1 MAYFN
6 EENTI
11 EQMLINAAAQRGWI
25 YVEPKFVPRL
35 PDEVLVVEWLLEAL
49 LRLNPIT
56 PEQAEQVIYKLRAAI
71 TSGSQP
77 DGLVEANDQFRK
89 LLFEENS
96 YPFGENGDNINIR
109 FFSDGKDK
117 DGKEYRNRCIV
128 TNQWE
133 YPRLSKEGG
142 KRLDLVFVINGIPMV
157 IGEAKT
163 PVRPQVTWA
172 DGANDIM
179 HYQKSIPEMFVPN
192 ILSFAS
198 EGKELQYAGIGCPID
213 KWGPWFADEKRLH
226 GSLLHVQHNYLEF
239 IDPNRLLDIYRF
251 YSVFTGTS
259 NGQKIKIVC
268 RYQQYLGGE
277 AIVQRVLN
285 TYRNGKGPKKG
296 LIWHFQ
302 GSGKS
307 WLMVFAAQKLRL
319 LQDLKSPTVLIVDD
333 RVDLED
339 QITGDFTRAEIP
351 NVEGIESKS
360 ELETKIHQRKILITT
375 IFKFGDLVDGQILD
389 ERDNIILLMD
399 EAHRTQEGD
408 LGKKMRTALPNAF
421 FFGLTGTP
429 INRNDHN
436 TFVCFGAEEDEYGYI
451 SKYTFQDS
459 VSDGATLELN
469 FKTVPVEMHLDE
481 TKLQEEFDALTD
493 QISEEDKNELVRR
506 TSVEAFFTADKRIN
520 DVCRYI
526 VNHFH
531 EYVEPTGMKAQVVV
545 YNRDCCVKYKKA
557 LDALLGTDDQTTI
570 VMHTAGDKA
579 DEYQPYKRN
588 RSEEKKLLDQFRDPL
603 SPLKFVIVTSK
614 LLTGFDAPIL
624 QCMYLDKPMKN
635 HTLLQAICRTNRKY
649 NESKKCGLIVDFV
662 GVFEDVAKSLAFD
675 EESIKTIV
683 KNMDEIK
690 SLIPTFMQES
700 LEFFP
705 GVDRTVGGWEG
716 LTAAQQCL
724 KDEGIK
730 TNFARHFARLSKAW
744 EIISPDEFLASY
756 SNDYTWLAQVY
767 QSVRPVSGGNLIW
780 TLLGAKTI
788 EIIHNNIDTID
799 IGTPLED
806 LVVDADII
814 DSVLEDEKKVQKK
827 IVEVEKMLRLRLGE
841 HTGDPKFKQFAEK
854 LDELREKMAQNMISS
869 IDFLKQLLAM
879 AKDLLEEE
887 KKVDQPEDKRAQA
900 RAALTD
906 LFQSIKTDE
915 TPVVVENV
923 VNDIDNEVVNIV
935 RQFNDAFKSITAQRE
950 IKKKLRSIL
959 WIKYS
964 IKDNDVFEKAYQ
976 YIEMYY

>member
-6 EENTI
+6 EENTV
-11 EQMLINAAAQRGWI
+11 EQMFINAAGKCGWI
-25 YVEPKFVPRL
+25 YVEPQFVPRL
-35 PDEVLVVEWLLEAL
+35 PDEVLVVQWLMEAL
-49 LRLNPIT
+49 LALNPIT
-56 PEQAEQVIYKLRAAI
+56 PEQAEQVIYKLRACI
-71 TSGSQP
+71 TSGGSS
-77 DGLVEANDQFRK
+77 DELITANDKFRK

-109 FFSDGKDK
+109 FFAKADDAYK
-117 DGKEYRNRCIV
+117 NRCIV

-133 YPRLSKEGG
+133 YPRKSKEGG
-142 KRLDLVFVINGIPMV
+142 KRLDLVYVINGIPMV
-157 IGEAKT
+157 VGEAKT
-163 PVRPQVTWA
+163 PVKASVTWA
-172 DGANDIM
+172 DGAADIM

-192 ILSFAS
+192 ILTFAS
-198 EGKELQYAGIGCPID
+198 EGRELQYASIGCPVD
-213 KWGPWFADEKRLH
+213 KWGPWFTDEERKH
-226 GSLLHVQHNYLEF
+226 GTLEDAEHNYVSLMTPE
-239 IDPNRLLDIYRF
+239 RLLDIYRF

-259 NGQKIKIVC
+259 RGRKIKIVC

-277 AIVQRVLN
+277 AIVQRVLS
-285 TYRNGKGPKKG
+285 TYTNGSGPRKG

-307 WLMVFAAQKLRL
+307 WLMVFAAQKLRR
-319 LQDLKSPTVLIVDD
+319 QEVLKAPTVVIVDD
-333 RVDLED
+333 RIDLED

-351 NVEGIESKS
+351 NIDSISSKQ
-360 ELETKIHQRKILITT
+360 ELEEKIHQRKILITT
-375 IFKFGDLVDGQILD
+375 IFKFGDLSDGEVID
-389 ERDNIILLMD
+389 DRDNIILLMD
-399 EAHRTQEGD
+399 EAHRMQEGD

-436 TFVCFGAEEDEYGYI
+436 TFACFGAEEDKYGYI
-451 SKYTFQDS
+451 SKYTFQNS
-459 VSDGATLELN
+459 VEDKATLELN
-469 FKTVPVEMHLDE
+469 FKTVPVEMHLDNAN
-481 TKLQEEFDALTD
+481 LQKEFDELTD

-506 TSVEAFFTADKRIN
+506 TSVEAFFTAEKRIN
-520 DVCRYI
+520 DVCKYI
-526 VNHFH
+526 VTHFR

-545 YNRDCCVKYKKA
+545 YNRECCVKYKKA

-570 VMHTAGDKA
+570 VMHTSGDKA
-579 DEYQPYKRN
+579 DDYKAYKRS
-588 RSEEKKLLDQFRDPL
+588 RDEEKKLLDQFRDPL

-635 HTLLQAICRTNRKY
+635 HTLLQAICRTNRTY
-649 NESKKCGLIVDFV
+649 NENKKCGLIVDFV

-675 EESIKTIV
+675 EETVKTIV
-683 KNMDEIK
+683 KNIDEIK
-690 SLIPTFMQES
+690 GLIPTFMQQCI
-700 LEFFP
+700 EFFP
-705 GVDRTVGGWEG
+705 GVDRTIGGWEG

-724 KDEGIK
+724 KDDQVK
-730 TNFARHFARLSKAW
+730 TSFGRHFARLNKAW
-744 EIISPDEFLASY
+744 EIVSPDSY
-756 SNDYTWLAQVY
+756 LTVFQNDYTWLAQVY

-788 EIIHNNIDTID
+788 EIIHRNIETID

-806 LVVDADII
+806 LVVDSDVI
-814 DSVLEDEKKVQKK
+814 DAVLEDEKAREKK
-827 IVEVEKMLRLRLGE
+827 IVEIEKMLRLRLGE
-841 HTGDPKFKQFAEK
+841 HKGDPNFKKFAEK
-854 LDELREKMAQNMISS
+854 LDELRERMTQNLINS
-869 IDFLKQLLAM
+869 IDFLKQLLVL

-887 KKVDQPEDKRAQA
+887 KKKAEPQDKRAQA

-906 LFQSIKTDE
+906 LFQSIKTEE
-915 TPVVVENV
+915 TPIIVEQV

-935 RQFNDAFKSITAQRE
+935 RQFNDAFQSVTARRE

-959 WIKYS
+959 WVKYQ
-964 IKDNDVFEKAYQ
+964 IKDNDVFERAYQ

>member
-6 EENTI
+6 EENTV
-11 EQMLINAAAQRGWI
+11 EQMFINAAGKCGWI
-25 YVEPKFVPRL
+25 YVEPQFVPRL
-35 PDEVLVVEWLLEAL
+35 PDEVLVVQWLMEAL
-49 LRLNPIT
+49 LALNPIT
-56 PEQAEQVIYKLRAAI
+56 PEQAEQVIYKLRACI
-71 TSGSQP
+71 TSGSSS
-77 DGLVEANDQFRK
+77 DELITANDKFRK

-109 FFSDGKDK
+109 FFAKTDDAYK
-117 DGKEYRNRCIV
+117 NRCIV

-133 YPRLSKEGG
+133 YPRKSKEGG
-142 KRLDLVFVINGIPMV
+142 KRLDLVYVINGIPMV
-157 IGEAKT
+157 VGEAKT
-163 PVRPQVTWA
+163 PVKASVTWA
-172 DGANDIM
+172 DGAADIM

-192 ILSFAS
+192 ILTFAS
-198 EGKELQYAGIGCPID
+198 EGRELQYASIGCPVD
-213 KWGPWFADEKRLH
+213 KWGPWFADEERKH
-226 GSLLHVQHNYLEF
+226 GTLEDAEHNYVSLMTPE
-239 IDPNRLLDIYRF
+239 RLLDIYRF

-259 NGQKIKIVC
+259 RGRKIKIVC

-277 AIVQRVLN
+277 AIVQRVLS
-285 TYRNGKGPKKG
+285 TYTNGSGPRKG

-307 WLMVFAAQKLRL
+307 WLMVFAAQKLRR
-319 LQDLKSPTVLIVDD
+319 QEVLKAPTVVIVDD
-333 RVDLED
+333 RIDLED

-351 NVEGIESKS
+351 NIDSISSKQ
-360 ELETKIHQRKILITT
+360 ELEEKIHQRKILITT
-375 IFKFGDLVDGQILD
+375 IFKFGDLNDGEVID
-389 ERDNIILLMD
+389 DRDNIILLMD

-436 TFVCFGAEEDEYGYI
+436 TFACFGAEEDKYGYI
-451 SKYTFQDS
+451 SKYTFQNS
-459 VSDGATLELN
+459 VEDKATLELN
-469 FKTVPVEMHLDE
+469 FKTVPVEMHLDNAN
-481 TKLQEEFDALTD
+481 LQKEFDELTD

-506 TSVEAFFTADKRIN
+506 TSVEAFFTAEKRIN
-520 DVCRYI
+520 DVCKYI
-526 VNHFH
+526 VTHFR

-545 YNRDCCVKYKKA
+545 YNRECCVKYKKA

-570 VMHTAGDKA
+570 VMHTSGDKA
-579 DEYQPYKRN
+579 DDYKAYKRS
-588 RSEEKKLLDQFRDPL
+588 RDEEKKLLDQFRDPL

-635 HTLLQAICRTNRKY
+635 HTLLQAICRTNRTY
-649 NESKKCGLIVDFV
+649 NENKKCGLIVDFV

-675 EESIKTIV
+675 EETVKTIV
-683 KNMDEIK
+683 KNIDEIK
-690 SLIPTFMQES
+690 GLIPTFMQQCI
-700 LEFFP
+700 EFFP
-705 GVDRTVGGWEG
+705 GVDRTIGGWEG

-724 KDEGIK
+724 KDDQVK
-730 TNFARHFARLSKAW
+730 TSFGRHFARLNKAW
-744 EIISPDEFLASY
+744 EIVSPDSFLTAFQ
-756 SNDYTWLAQVY
+756 NDYTWLAQVY

-788 EIIHNNIDTID
+788 EIIHRNIETID

-806 LVVDADII
+806 LVVDSDVI
-814 DSVLEDEKKVQKK
+814 DAVLEDEKAREKK
-827 IVEVEKMLRLRLGE
+827 IVEIEKMLRLRLGE
-841 HTGDPKFKQFAEK
+841 HKGDPNFKKFAEK
-854 LDELREKMAQNMISS
+854 LDELRERMAQNLISS
-869 IDFLKQLLAM
+869 IDFLKQLLVL

-887 KKVDQPEDKRAQA
+887 KKKDEPQDKRAKA

-906 LFQSIKTDE
+906 LFQSIKTEE
-915 TPVVVENV
+915 TPIIVEQV

-935 RQFNDAFKSITAQRE
+935 RQFNDAFQSVTARRE

-959 WIKYS
+959 WVKYQ
-964 IKDNDVFEKAYQ
+964 IKDNDVFERAYQ

>member
-6 EENTI
+6 EENTV
-11 EQMLINAAAQRGWI
+11 EQMFINAAGKCGWI
-25 YVEPKFVPRL
+25 YVEPQFVPRL
-35 PDEVLVVEWLLEAL
+35 PDEVLVVQWLMEAL
-49 LRLNPIT
+49 LALNPIT
-56 PEQAEQVIYKLRAAI
+56 PEQAEQVIYKLRACI
-71 TSGSQP
+71 TSGSSS
-77 DGLVEANDQFRK
+77 DELITANDKFRK

-109 FFSDGKDK
+109 FFAKADDA
-117 DGKEYRNRCIV
+117 YRNRCIV

-133 YPRLSKEGG
+133 YPRKSKEGG
-142 KRLDLVFVINGIPMV
+142 KRLDLVYVINGIPMV
-157 IGEAKT
+157 VGEAKT
-163 PVRPQVTWA
+163 PVKASVTWA
-172 DGANDIM
+172 DGAADIM

-192 ILSFAS
+192 ILTFAS
-198 EGKELQYAGIGCPID
+198 EGRELQYASIGCPVD
-213 KWGPWFADEKRLH
+213 KWGPWFADEERKH
-226 GSLLHVQHNYLEF
+226 GTLEDAEHNYVSLMTPE
-239 IDPNRLLDIYRF
+239 RLLDIYRF

-259 NGQKIKIVC
+259 RGRKIKIVC

-277 AIVQRVLN
+277 AIVQRVLS
-285 TYRNGKGPKKG
+285 TYTNGSGPRKG

-307 WLMVFAAQKLRL
+307 WLMVFAAQKLRR
-319 LQDLKSPTVLIVDD
+319 QEVLKAPTVVIVDD
-333 RVDLED
+333 RIDLED

-351 NVEGIESKS
+351 NIDSISSKQ
-360 ELETKIHQRKILITT
+360 ELEEKIHQRKILITT
-375 IFKFGDLVDGQILD
+375 IFKFGDLSDGEVID
-389 ERDNIILLMD
+389 DRDNIILLMD

-436 TFVCFGAEEDEYGYI
+436 TFACFGAEEDKYGYI
-451 SKYTFQDS
+451 SKYTFQNS
-459 VSDGATLELN
+459 VEDKATLELN
-469 FKTVPVEMHLDE
+469 FKTVPVEMHLDNAN
-481 TKLQEEFDALTD
+481 LQKEFDELTD

-506 TSVEAFFTADKRIN
+506 TSVEAFFTAEKRIN
-520 DVCRYI
+520 DVCKYI
-526 VNHFH
+526 VTHFR

-545 YNRDCCVKYKKA
+545 YNRECCVKYKKA

-570 VMHTAGDKA
+570 VMHTSGDKA
-579 DEYQPYKRN
+579 DDYKAYKRS
-588 RSEEKKLLDQFRDPL
+588 RDEEKKLLDQFRDPL

-635 HTLLQAICRTNRKY
+635 HTLLQAICRTNRTY
-649 NESKKCGLIVDFV
+649 NENKKCGLIVDFV

-675 EESIKTIV
+675 EETVKTIV
-683 KNMDEIK
+683 KNIDEIK
-690 SLIPTFMQES
+690 GLIPTFMQQCI
-700 LEFFP
+700 EFFP
-705 GVDRTVGGWEG
+705 GVDRTIGGWEG

-724 KDEGIK
+724 KDDQVK
-730 TNFARHFARLSKAW
+730 TSFGRHFARLNKAW
-744 EIISPDEFLASY
+744 EIVSPDSY
-756 SNDYTWLAQVY
+756 LTVFQNDYTWLAQVY

-788 EIIHNNIDTID
+788 EIIHRNIETID

-806 LVVDADII
+806 LVVDSDVI
-814 DSVLEDEKKVQKK
+814 DAVLEDEKAREKK
-827 IVEVEKMLRLRLGE
+827 IVEIEKMLRLRLGE
-841 HTGDPKFKQFAEK
+841 HKGDPNFKKFAEK
-854 LDELREKMAQNMISS
+854 LDELRERMTQNLINS
-869 IDFLKQLLAM
+869 IDFLKQLLVL

-887 KKVDQPEDKRAQA
+887 KKKAEPQDKRAQA

-906 LFQSIKTDE
+906 LFQSIKTEE
-915 TPVVVENV
+915 TPIIVEQV

-935 RQFNDAFKSITAQRE
+935 RQFNDAFQSVTARRE

-959 WIKYS
+959 WVKYQ
-964 IKDNDVFEKAYQ
+964 IKDNDVFERAYQ

>member
-6 EENTI
+6 EENTV
-11 EQMLINAAAQRGWI
+11 EQMFINAAGKCGWI
-25 YVEPKFVPRL
+25 YVEPQFVPRL
-35 PDEVLVVEWLLEAL
+35 PDEVLVVQWLMEAL
-49 LRLNPIT
+49 LALNPIT
-56 PEQAEQVIYKLRAAI
+56 PEQAEQVIYKLRACI
-71 TSGSQP
+71 TSGGSS
-77 DGLVEANDQFRK
+77 DELITANDKFRK

-109 FFSDGKDK
+109 FFAKADDTYK
-117 DGKEYRNRCIV
+117 NRCII

-133 YPRLSKEGG
+133 YPRKSKEGG
-142 KRLDLVFVINGIPMV
+142 KRLDLVYVINGIPMV

-163 PVRPQVTWA
+163 PVKASVTWA
-172 DGANDIM
+172 DGAADIM

-192 ILSFAS
+192 ILTFAS
-198 EGKELQYAGIGCPID
+198 EGRELQYASIGCPVD
-213 KWGPWFADEKRLH
+213 KWGPWFADEERKH
-226 GSLLHVQHNYLEF
+226 GTLEDTEHNYVSLMTPEK
-239 IDPNRLLDIYRF
+239 LLDIYRF

-259 NGQKIKIVC
+259 GGKKIKIVC

-277 AIVQRVLN
+277 AIVQRVLS
-285 TYRNGKGPKKG
+285 TYTNGSGPRKG

-307 WLMVFAAQKLRL
+307 WLMVFAAQKLRR
-319 LQDLKSPTVLIVDD
+319 QEVLKAPTVVIVDD
-333 RVDLED
+333 RIDLED

-351 NVEGIESKS
+351 NIDSISSKQ
-360 ELETKIHQRKILITT
+360 ELEEKIHQRKILITT
-375 IFKFGDLVDGQILD
+375 IFKFGDLNDGEVID
-389 ERDNIILLMD
+389 DRDNIILLMD

-436 TFVCFGAEEDEYGYI
+436 TFACFGAEEDKYGYI
-451 SKYTFQDS
+451 SKYTFQNS
-459 VSDGATLELN
+459 VEDKATLELN
-469 FKTVPVEMHLDE
+469 FKTVPVEMHLDNAN
-481 TKLQEEFDALTD
+481 LQKEFDELTD

-506 TSVEAFFTADKRIN
+506 TSVEAFFTAEKRIN
-520 DVCRYI
+520 DVCKYI
-526 VNHFH
+526 VTHFR

-545 YNRDCCVKYKKA
+545 YNRECCVKYKKA

-570 VMHTAGDKA
+570 VMHTSGDKA
-579 DEYQPYKRN
+579 DAYKAYKRS
-588 RSEEKKLLDQFRDPL
+588 RDEEKKLLDQFRDPL

-635 HTLLQAICRTNRKY
+635 HTLLQAICRTNRTY
-649 NESKKCGLIVDFV
+649 NENKKCGLIVDFV

-675 EESIKTIV
+675 EETVKTIV
-683 KNMDEIK
+683 KNIDEIK
-690 SLIPTFMQES
+690 GLIPTFMQQCI
-700 LEFFP
+700 EFFP
-705 GVDRTVGGWEG
+705 GVDRTIGGWEG
-716 LTAAQQCL
+716 LTSAQQCL
-724 KDEGIK
+724 KDDQVK
-730 TNFARHFARLSKAW
+730 TSFGRHFARLNKAW
-744 EIISPDEFLASY
+744 EIVSPDSY
-756 SNDYTWLAQVY
+756 LTAFQNDYTWLAQVY

-788 EIIHNNIDTID
+788 EIIHRNIETID

-806 LVVDADII
+806 LVVDSDVI
-814 DSVLEDEKKVQKK
+814 DAVLEDEKAREKK
-827 IVEVEKMLRLRLGE
+827 IVEIEKMLRLRLGE
-841 HTGDPKFKQFAEK
+841 HKGDPNFKKFAEK
-854 LDELREKMAQNMISS
+854 LDELRERMAQNLISS
-869 IDFLKQLLAM
+869 IDFLKQLLVL

-887 KKVDQPEDKRAQA
+887 KKKAEPQDKRAQA

-906 LFQSIKTDE
+906 LFQSIKTEE
-915 TPVVVENV
+915 TPIIVEQV

-935 RQFNDAFKSITAQRE
+935 RQFNDAFQSVTARRE

-959 WIKYS
+959 WVKYQ
-964 IKDNDVFEKAYQ
+964 IKDNDVFERAYQ

>member
-6 EENTI
+6 EENTV
-11 EQMLINAAAQRGWI
+11 EQMFINAAGKCGWI
-25 YVEPKFVPRL
+25 YVEPQFVPRL
-35 PDEVLVVEWLLEAL
+35 PDEVLVVQWLMEAL
-49 LRLNPIT
+49 LALNPIT
-56 PEQAEQVIYKLRAAI
+56 PEQAEQVIYKLRACI
-71 TSGSQP
+71 TSGSSS
-77 DGLVEANDQFRK
+77 DELITANDKFRK

-109 FFSDGKDK
+109 FFAKTDDAYK
-117 DGKEYRNRCIV
+117 NRCIV

-133 YPRLSKEGG
+133 YPRKSKEGG
-142 KRLDLVFVINGIPMV
+142 KRLDFVYVINGIPMI

-163 PVRPQVTWA
+163 PVKASVTWA
-172 DGANDIM
+172 DGAADIM

-192 ILSFAS
+192 IFTFAS
-198 EGKELQYAGIGCPID
+198 EGRELQYASIGCPVD
-213 KWGPWFADEKRLH
+213 KWGPWFADEERKH
-226 GSLLHVQHNYLEF
+226 GTLEDTEHNYVSLMTPE
-239 IDPNRLLDIYRF
+239 RLLDIYRF

-259 NGQKIKIVC
+259 RGKKIKIVC

-277 AIVQRVLN
+277 AIVQRVLS
-285 TYRNGKGPKKG
+285 TYTNGSGPRKG

-307 WLMVFAAQKLRL
+307 WLMVFAAQKLRR
-319 LQDLKSPTVLIVDD
+319 QEVLKAPTVVIVDD
-333 RVDLED
+333 RIDLED

-351 NVEGIESKS
+351 NIDSISSKQ
-360 ELETKIHQRKILITT
+360 ELEEKIHQRKILITT
-375 IFKFGDLVDGQILD
+375 IFKFGDLNDGEVID
-389 ERDNIILLMD
+389 DRDNIILLMD

-436 TFVCFGAEEDEYGYI
+436 TFACFGAEEDKYGYI
-451 SKYTFQDS
+451 SKYTFQNS
-459 VSDGATLELN
+459 VEDKATLELN
-469 FKTVPVEMHLDE
+469 FKTVPVEMHLDNAN
-481 TKLQEEFDALTD
+481 LQKEFDELTD

-506 TSVEAFFTADKRIN
+506 TSVEAFFTAEKRIN
-520 DVCRYI
+520 DVCKYI
-526 VNHFH
+526 VTHFR

-545 YNRDCCVKYKKA
+545 YNRECCVKYKKA

-570 VMHTAGDKA
+570 VMHTSGDKA
-579 DEYQPYKRN
+579 DDYKAYKRS
-588 RSEEKKLLDQFRDPL
+588 RDEEKKLLDQFRDPL

-635 HTLLQAICRTNRKY
+635 HTLLQAICRTNRTY
-649 NESKKCGLIVDFV
+649 NENKKCGLIVDFV

-675 EESIKTIV
+675 EETVKTIV
-683 KNMDEIK
+683 KNIDEIK
-690 SLIPTFMQES
+690 GLIPTFMQQCI
-700 LEFFP
+700 EFFP
-705 GVDRTVGGWEG
+705 GVDRTIGGWEG

-724 KDEGIK
+724 KDDQVK
-730 TNFARHFARLSKAW
+730 TSFGRHFARLNKAW
-744 EIISPDEFLASY
+744 EIVSPDSFLTAFQ
-756 SNDYTWLAQVY
+756 NDYTWLAQVY

-788 EIIHNNIDTID
+788 EIIHRNIETID

-806 LVVDADII
+806 LVVDSDVI
-814 DSVLEDEKKVQKK
+814 DTVLEDEKAREKK
-827 IVEVEKMLRLRLGE
+827 IVEIEKMLRLRLGE
-841 HTGDPKFKQFAEK
+841 HKGDPNFKKFAEK
-854 LDELREKMAQNMISS
+854 LDELRERMAQNLISS
-869 IDFLKQLLAM
+869 IDFLKQLLVL

-887 KKVDQPEDKRAQA
+887 KKKDEPQDKRAKA

-906 LFQSIKTDE
+906 LFQSIKTEE
-915 TPVVVENV
+915 TPIIVEQV

-935 RQFNDAFKSITAQRE
+935 RQFNDAFQSVTARRE

-959 WIKYS
+959 WVKYQ
-964 IKDNDVFEKAYQ
+964 IKDNDVFERAYQ

>member
-1 MAYFN
+1 
-6 EENTI
+6 
-11 EQMLINAAAQRGWI
+11 
-25 YVEPKFVPRL
+25 
-35 PDEVLVVEWLLEAL
+35 
-49 LRLNPIT
+49 
-56 PEQAEQVIYKLRAAI
+56 
-71 TSGSQP
+71 
-77 DGLVEANDQFRK
+77 
-89 LLFEENS
+89 
-96 YPFGENGDNINIR
+96 
-109 FFSDGKDK
+109 
-117 DGKEYRNRCIV
+117 
-128 TNQWE
+128 
-133 YPRLSKEGG
+133 
-142 KRLDLVFVINGIPMV
+142 
-157 IGEAKT
+157 
-163 PVRPQVTWA
+163 
-172 DGANDIM
+172 
-179 HYQKSIPEMFVPN
+179 
-192 ILSFAS
+192 
-198 EGKELQYAGIGCPID
+198 
-213 KWGPWFADEKRLH
+213 
-226 GSLLHVQHNYLEF
+226 
-239 IDPNRLLDIYRF
+239 
-251 YSVFTGTS
+251 
-259 NGQKIKIVC
+259 
-268 RYQQYLGGE
+268 
-277 AIVQRVLN
+277 
-285 TYRNGKGPKKG
+285 
-296 LIWHFQ
+296 
-302 GSGKS
+302 
-307 WLMVFAAQKLRL
+307 
-319 LQDLKSPTVLIVDD
+319 
-333 RVDLED
+333 
-339 QITGDFTRAEIP
+339 
-351 NVEGIESKS
+351 
-360 ELETKIHQRKILITT
+360 
-375 IFKFGDLVDGQILD
+375 
-389 ERDNIILLMD
+389 
-399 EAHRTQEGD
+399 
-408 LGKKMRTALPNAF
+408 
-421 FFGLTGTP
+421 
-429 INRNDHN
+429 
-436 TFVCFGAEEDEYGYI
+436 
-451 SKYTFQDS
+451 
-459 VSDGATLELN
+459 
-469 FKTVPVEMHLDE
+469 
-481 TKLQEEFDALTD
+481 
-493 QISEEDKNELVRR
+493 
-506 TSVEAFFTADKRIN
+506 
-520 DVCRYI
+520 
-526 VNHFH
+526 
-531 EYVEPTGMKAQVVV
+531 MKAQVVV

-579 DEYQPYKRN
+579 DEYQPFKRN
-588 RSEEKKLLDQFRDPL
+588 RNDEKKLLDQFRDPL

-700 LEFFP
+700 LEFCP

-841 HTGDPKFKQFAEK
+841 HSGDPKFKQFAEK

>member
-11 EQMLINAAAQRGWI
+11 EQMFINAAGKCGWI
-25 YVEPKFVPRL
+25 YVEPQFVPRL
-35 PDEVLVVEWLLEAL
+35 PDEVLVVQWLMEAL
-49 LRLNPIT
+49 LALNPIT
-56 PEQAEQVIYKLRAAI
+56 PEQAEQVIYKLRACI
-71 TSGSQP
+71 TSGGSS
-77 DGLVEANDQFRK
+77 DELITANDKFRK

-109 FFSDGKDK
+109 FFAKIDDAYK
-117 DGKEYRNRCIV
+117 NRCIV

-133 YPRLSKEGG
+133 YPRKSKEGG
-142 KRLDLVFVINGIPMV
+142 KRLDLVYVINGIPMV

-163 PVRPQVTWA
+163 PVKASVTWA
-172 DGANDIM
+172 DGAADIM
-179 HYQKSIPEMFVPN
+179 HYQKSIPEIFVPN
-192 ILSFAS
+192 ILTFAS
-198 EGKELQYAGIGCPID
+198 EGRELQYASIGCPVD
-213 KWGPWFADEKRLH
+213 KWGPWFADEKRKH
-226 GSLLHVQHNYLEF
+226 GTLEDTEHNYVSLMTPE
-239 IDPNRLLDIYRF
+239 RLLDIYRF
-251 YSVFTGTS
+251 YSVFTGAS
-259 NGQKIKIVC
+259 GGRKIKIVC

-277 AIVQRVLN
+277 AIVQRVLS
-285 TYRNGKGPKKG
+285 TYTNGSGPRKG

-307 WLMVFAAQKLRL
+307 WLMVFAAQKLRR
-319 LQDLKSPTVLIVDD
+319 QEVLKAPTVVIVDD
-333 RVDLED
+333 RIDLED

-351 NVEGIESKS
+351 NIDSISSKQ
-360 ELETKIHQRKILITT
+360 ELEEKIHQRKILITT
-375 IFKFGDLVDGQILD
+375 IFKFGDLNDGEVID
-389 ERDNIILLMD
+389 DRDNIILLMD

-436 TFVCFGAEEDEYGYI
+436 TFACFGAEEDKYGYI
-451 SKYTFQDS
+451 SKYTFQNS
-459 VSDGATLELN
+459 VEDKATLELN
-469 FKTVPVEMHLDE
+469 FKTVPVEMHLDN
-481 TKLQEEFDALTD
+481 TNLQKEFDELTD

-506 TSVEAFFTADKRIN
+506 TSVEAFFTAEKRIN
-520 DVCRYI
+520 DVCKYI
-526 VNHFH
+526 VTHFR

-545 YNRDCCVKYKKA
+545 YSRECCVKYKKA

-570 VMHTAGDKA
+570 VMHTSGDKA
-579 DEYQPYKRN
+579 DDYKAYKRS
-588 RSEEKKLLDQFRDPL
+588 RDEEKKLLDQFRDPL

-635 HTLLQAICRTNRKY
+635 HTLLQAICRTNRTY
-649 NESKKCGLIVDFV
+649 NENKKCGLIVDFV

-675 EESIKTIV
+675 EETVKTIV
-683 KNMDEIK
+683 KNIDEIK
-690 SLIPTFMQES
+690 GLIPTFMQQCI
-700 LEFFP
+700 EFFP
-705 GVDRTVGGWEG
+705 GVDRTIGGWEG

-724 KDEGIK
+724 KDDQVK
-730 TNFARHFARLSKAW
+730 TSFGRHFARLNKAW
-744 EIISPDEFLASY
+744 EIVSPDSY
-756 SNDYTWLAQVY
+756 LTVFQKDYTWLAQVY

-788 EIIHNNIDTID
+788 EIIHRNIETID

-806 LVVDADII
+806 LVVDSDVI
-814 DSVLEDEKKVQKK
+814 DAVLEDEKAREKK
-827 IVEVEKMLRLRLGE
+827 IVEIEKMLRLRLGE
-841 HTGDPKFKQFAEK
+841 HKGDPNFKKFAEK
-854 LDELREKMAQNMISS
+854 LDELRERMAQNLISS
-869 IDFLKQLLAM
+869 IDFLKQLLVL

-887 KKVDQPEDKRAQA
+887 KKKAEPQDKRAQA

-906 LFQSIKTDE
+906 LFQSIKTEE
-915 TPVVVENV
+915 TPIIVEQV

-935 RQFNDAFKSITAQRE
+935 RQFNDAFQSVTARRE

-959 WIKYS
+959 WVKYQ
-964 IKDNDVFEKAYQ
+964 IKDNDVFERAYQ

>member
-6 EENTI
+6 EENTV
-11 EQMLINAAAQRGWI
+11 EQMFINAAGKCGWI
-25 YVEPKFVPRL
+25 YMEPQFVPRL
-35 PDEVLVVEWLLEAL
+35 PDEVLVVQWLMEAL
-49 LRLNPIT
+49 LALNPIT
-56 PEQAEQVIYKLRAAI
+56 PEQAEQVIYKLRACI
-71 TSGSQP
+71 TSGGSS
-77 DGLVEANDQFRK
+77 DELITANDKFRK

-109 FFSDGKDK
+109 FFAKADDTYK
-117 DGKEYRNRCIV
+117 NRCMV

-133 YPRLSKEGG
+133 YPRKSKEGG

-163 PVRPQVTWA
+163 PVKASVTWA
-172 DGANDIM
+172 DGAADIM

-192 ILSFAS
+192 ILTFAS
-198 EGKELQYAGIGCPID
+198 EGRELQYASIGCPVD
-213 KWGPWFADEKRLH
+213 KWGPWFADEERKH
-226 GSLLHVQHNYLEF
+226 GTLEDTEHNYVSLMTPE
-239 IDPNRLLDIYRF
+239 RLLDIYRF

-259 NGQKIKIVC
+259 GGRKIKIVC

-277 AIVQRVLN
+277 AIVQRVLS
-285 TYRNGKGPKKG
+285 TYTNGSGPRKG

-307 WLMVFAAQKLRL
+307 WLMVFAAQKLRR
-319 LQDLKSPTVLIVDD
+319 QEVLKAPTVVIVDD
-333 RVDLED
+333 RIDLED

-351 NVEGIESKS
+351 NIDSISSKQ
-360 ELETKIHQRKILITT
+360 ELEEKIHQRKILITT
-375 IFKFGDLVDGQILD
+375 IFKFGDLNDGEVID
-389 ERDNIILLMD
+389 DRDNIILLMD

-436 TFVCFGAEEDEYGYI
+436 TFACFGAEEDKYGYI
-451 SKYTFQDS
+451 SKYTFQNS
-459 VSDGATLELN
+459 VEDKATLELN
-469 FKTVPVEMHLDE
+469 FKTVPVEMHLDNIN
-481 TKLQEEFDALTD
+481 LQKEFDELTD

-506 TSVEAFFTADKRIN
+506 TSVEAFFTAEKRIN
-520 DVCRYI
+520 DVCKYI
-526 VNHFH
+526 VTHFR

-545 YNRDCCVKYKKA
+545 YNRECCVKYKKA

-570 VMHTAGDKA
+570 VMHTSGDKA
-579 DEYQPYKRN
+579 DDYKAYKRS
-588 RSEEKKLLDQFRDPL
+588 RDEEKKLLDQFRDPL

-635 HTLLQAICRTNRKY
+635 HTLLQAICRTNRTY
-649 NESKKCGLIVDFV
+649 NENKKCGLIVDFV

-675 EESIKTIV
+675 EETVKTIV
-683 KNMDEIK
+683 KNIDEIK
-690 SLIPTFMQES
+690 GLIPTFMQQCI
-700 LEFFP
+700 EFFP
-705 GVDRTVGGWEG
+705 GVDRTIGGWEG

-724 KDEGIK
+724 KDDQVK
-730 TNFARHFARLSKAW
+730 TSFGRHFARLNKAW
-744 EIISPDEFLASY
+744 EIVSPDSY
-756 SNDYTWLAQVY
+756 LTAFQDDYTWLAQVY

-788 EIIHNNIDTID
+788 EIIHRNIETID

-806 LVVDADII
+806 LVVDSDVI
-814 DSVLEDEKKVQKK
+814 DAVLEDEKAREKK
-827 IVEVEKMLRLRLGE
+827 IVEIEKMLRLRLGE
-841 HTGDPKFKQFAEK
+841 HKGEPNFKKFAEK
-854 LDELREKMAQNMISS
+854 LDELREKMAQNLISS
-869 IDFLKQLLAM
+869 IDFLKQLLVL

-887 KKVDQPEDKRAQA
+887 KKKAEPQDKRAQA

-906 LFQSIKTDE
+906 LFQSIKTEE
-915 TPVVVENV
+915 TPIIVEQV

-935 RQFNDAFKSITAQRE
+935 RQFNDAFQSVTARRE

-959 WIKYS
+959 WVKYQ
-964 IKDNDVFEKAYQ
+964 IKDNDVFERAYQ

>member
-6 EENTI
+6 EENTV

-25 YVEPKFVPRL
+25 YVEPKFVPRQ

-239 IDPNRLLDIYRF
+239 IDPDRLLDIYRF

>member
-1 MAYFN
+1 MTYFN
-6 EENTI
+6 EENTV
-11 EQMLINAAAQRGWI
+11 EQMFINAAGKCGWI
-25 YVEPKFVPRL
+25 YVEPQFVPRL
-35 PDEVLVVEWLLEAL
+35 PDEVLVVQWLMEAL
-49 LRLNPIT
+49 LALNPIT
-56 PEQAEQVIYKLRAAI
+56 PEQAEQVIYKLRACI
-71 TSGSQP
+71 TSGGSS
-77 DGLVEANDQFRK
+77 DELITANDKFRK

-109 FFSDGKDK
+109 FFAKADDAYK
-117 DGKEYRNRCIV
+117 NRCIV

-133 YPRLSKEGG
+133 YPRKSKEGG
-142 KRLDLVFVINGIPMV
+142 KRLDLVYVINGIPMV
-157 IGEAKT
+157 VGEAKT
-163 PVRPQVTWA
+163 PVKASVTWA
-172 DGANDIM
+172 DGAADIM

-192 ILSFAS
+192 ILTFAS
-198 EGKELQYAGIGCPID
+198 EGRELQYASIGCPVD
-213 KWGPWFADEKRLH
+213 KWGPWFADEERKH
-226 GSLLHVQHNYLEF
+226 GTLEDAEHNYVSLMTPE
-239 IDPNRLLDIYRF
+239 RLLDIYRF

-259 NGQKIKIVC
+259 RGRKIKIVC

-277 AIVQRVLN
+277 AIVQRVLS
-285 TYRNGKGPKKG
+285 TYTNGSGPRKG

-307 WLMVFAAQKLRL
+307 WLMVFAAQKLRR
-319 LQDLKSPTVLIVDD
+319 QEVLKAPTVVIVDD
-333 RVDLED
+333 RIDLED

-351 NVEGIESKS
+351 NIDSISSKQ
-360 ELETKIHQRKILITT
+360 ELEEKIHQRKILITT
-375 IFKFGDLVDGQILD
+375 IFKFGDLSDGEVID
-389 ERDNIILLMD
+389 DRDNIILLMD

-436 TFVCFGAEEDEYGYI
+436 TFACFGAEEDKYGYI

-459 VSDGATLELN
+459 VEDKATLELN
-469 FKTVPVEMHLDE
+469 FKTVPVEMHLDNAN
-481 TKLQEEFDALTD
+481 LQKEFDELTD

-506 TSVEAFFTADKRIN
+506 TSVEAFFTAEKRIN
-520 DVCRYI
+520 DVCKYI
-526 VNHFH
+526 VTHFR

-545 YNRDCCVKYKKA
+545 YNRECCVKYKKT

-570 VMHTAGDKA
+570 VMHTSGDKA
-579 DEYQPYKRN
+579 DDYKAYKRS
-588 RSEEKKLLDQFRDPL
+588 RDEEKKLLDQFRDPL

-635 HTLLQAICRTNRKY
+635 HTLLQAICRTNRTY
-649 NESKKCGLIVDFV
+649 NENKKCGLIVDFV

-675 EESIKTIV
+675 EETVKTIV
-683 KNMDEIK
+683 KNIDEIK
-690 SLIPTFMQES
+690 GLIPTFMQQCI
-700 LEFFP
+700 EFFP
-705 GVDRTVGGWEG
+705 GVDRTIGGWEG

-724 KDEGIK
+724 KDDLVK
-730 TNFARHFARLSKAW
+730 TSFGRHFARLNKAW
-744 EIISPDEFLASY
+744 EIVSPDSY
-756 SNDYTWLAQVY
+756 LTVFQNDYTWLAQVY

-788 EIIHNNIDTID
+788 EIIHRNIETID

-806 LVVDADII
+806 LVVDSDVI
-814 DSVLEDEKKVQKK
+814 DAVLEDEKAREKK
-827 IVEVEKMLRLRLGE
+827 IVEIEKMLRLRLGE
-841 HTGDPKFKQFAEK
+841 HKGDPNFKKFAEK
-854 LDELREKMAQNMISS
+854 LDELRERMAQNLISS
-869 IDFLKQLLAM
+869 IDFLKQLLVL

-887 KKVDQPEDKRAQA
+887 KKKDEPQDKRTKA

-906 LFQSIKTDE
+906 LFQSIKTEE
-915 TPVVVENV
+915 TPIIVEQV

-935 RQFNDAFKSITAQRE
+935 RQFNDAFQSVTARRE

-959 WIKYS
+959 WVKYQ
-964 IKDNDVFEKAYQ
+964 IKDNDVFERAYQ